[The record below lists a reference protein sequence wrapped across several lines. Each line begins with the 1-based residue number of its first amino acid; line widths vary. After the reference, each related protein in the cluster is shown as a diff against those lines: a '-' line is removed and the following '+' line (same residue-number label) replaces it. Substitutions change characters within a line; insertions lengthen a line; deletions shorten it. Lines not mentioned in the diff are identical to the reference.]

1 MEKQKV
7 LLKEFGFTN
16 IVIKKCVSTI
26 PDECKGV
33 GPEIGTGSK
42 QETTSR
48 NRKEDIVSADGNIG
62 VTRVEPTMA
71 PTSTQSQELILR
83 QKTDAEIFVLLQ
95 LLCQLLL

>member
-1 MEKQKV
+1 MGKLKV

-33 GPEIGTGSK
+33 GLEIGTSSK

-48 NRKEDIVSADGNIG
+48 NRKEDIVSANGNIRL
-62 VTRVEPTMA
+62 TRVEPTTV
-71 PTSTQSQELILR
+71 PTLTQNPELILKLR
-83 QKTDAEIFVLLQ
+83 TDVEIFVPPQ
-95 LLCQLLL
+95 SLCRLSL

>member
-1 MEKQKV
+1 MERLKV

-33 GPEIGTGSK
+33 GLEIGTSSK

-71 PTSTQSQELILR
+71 QTLTPMKMSILKLR
-83 QKTDAEIFVLLQ
+83 TGAEIFVLLQ